1 MGFINR
7 DWKGRKS
14 QIIKESR
21 KHATPPPSPHL
32 EVPLLALKALNKR
45 QKEIEDNNR
54 DQGTPLTHS
63 KPQIDTADQ
72 CSKLTSRR

>member
-1 MGFINR
+1 MGFIYR
-7 DWKGRKS
+7 DWKGK
-14 QIIKESR
+14 KVKYSR
-21 KHATPPPSPHL
+21 NQGNILHSPPSPHL
-32 EVPLLALKALNKR
+32 EDPLLALKALNKR

-72 CSKLTSRR
+72 CSKLTSLR